1 MGSSDDES
9 PIRGEKEKGSVK
21 VKRKKERTS
30 TSESDCHSGYHREHK
45 YDAIRKKRK
54 KKVPKDD
61 DRRQSHVTFSRIS
74 QATITASKKGR
85 RASTSESEESVT
97 KECEAA
103 SDTGSDEKSVSS
115 GQESNCDIQRITVV
129 DMANDIWESCVALS
143 QPSLAKK
150 VNALEEEA
158 KKDQEKF

>member
-21 VKRKKERTS
+21 VKRKNERTS

-85 RASTSESEESVT
+85 RASTSESKESVT

-103 SDTGSDEKSVSS
+103 SDTESDETTSIAGGSVT
-115 GQESNCDIQRITVV
+115 QCAAVKAQV
-129 DMANDIWESCVALS
+129 L
-143 QPSLAKK
+143 
-150 VNALEEEA
+150 
-158 KKDQEKF
+158 